1 MKKFLSPNEKSIG
14 LCTNLS
20 SNKFLSTMRKEWPSF
35 RKKREV
41 LLKSWVDKNE
51 TFPASEFLNER
62 EFFKANLTKE
72 EFEWVINTENTLREW
87 GVTTKGKLTEKEKQ
101 EMAPPF

>member
-14 LCTNLS
+14 LCADLS
-20 SNKFLSTMRKEWPSF
+20 SNNFLSTMRKEWPSF
-35 RKKREV
+35 RKKREA
-41 LLKSWVDKNE
+41 LLKGWVAKNE

-62 EFFKANLTKE
+62 EFLRANLTAE

-87 GVTTKGKLTEKEKQ
+87 GVTTKGKLTEE
-101 EMAPPF
+101 EIARLAPPF